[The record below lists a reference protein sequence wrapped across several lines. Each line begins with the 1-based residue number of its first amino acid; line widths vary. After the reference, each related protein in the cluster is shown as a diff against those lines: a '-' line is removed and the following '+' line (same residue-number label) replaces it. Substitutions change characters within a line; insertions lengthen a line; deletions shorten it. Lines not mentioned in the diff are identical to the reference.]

1 MLSNARQVS
10 GLRAQCFGA
19 LLLTTNAVAA
29 APVDLNGFF
38 FEPGTP
44 VTVSADG
51 LSATLAESSDIGV
64 VFLSNVPGLGDPQVI
79 VAGAGNRLRFDYRF
93 EEPLGNADVFHVALL
108 DGNSGAPLG
117 GTYELFVTATQNGF
131 AEFDLSSLS
140 GLALGL
146 QYELS
151 PELSDAGLDS
161 IVTISNLQLVP
172 VPAPAA
178 LGLLS
183 SALLTGTC
191 LRKRKACVRRLA
203 SH

>member
-1 MLSNARQVS
+1 MLSNARRAS

-19 LLLTTNAVAA
+19 LLLATNAAGA
-29 APVDLNGFF
+29 APVDFDGFF

-51 LSATLAESSDIGV
+51 LSATLAESSEIGV

-79 VAGAGNRLRFDYRF
+79 VAGAGNRLRFDYQF
-93 EEPLGNADVFHVALL
+93 EEPFGNADVFHVALL

-117 GTYELFVTATQNGF
+117 GVYELFVATTQNGF

-140 GLALGL
+140 GVTLGL
-146 QYELS
+146 QFELS

-161 IVTISNLQLVP
+161 LVTISNLQLVP
-172 VPAPAA
+172 VPTLAA
-178 LGLLS
+178 LGLFS
-183 SALLTGTC
+183 SALLAGSC
-191 LRKRKACVRRLA
+191 LRKRGAKRRPERA
-203 SH
+203 